1 MDLIVDANVL
11 FSALIR
17 KGETSRLILN
27 ERLHLYAPEFIFDE
41 FEKYRDLILK
51 KTHRS
56 QMEFDEVLSIYTERI
71 ETIPMEE
78 IIREMEQVK
87 EFSPDVKD
95 DPYLAAAILIG
106 AGLWTND
113 SKLRDQDVV
122 PIHSTSDLVYMFPD
136 PVNE

>member
-1 MDLIVDANVL
+1 MDLVVDANVL

-41 FEKYRDLILK
+41 FEKYRDLILR

-56 QMEFDEVLSIYTERI
+56 QMELDEVLKIFIERI

-78 IIREMEQVK
+78 IIEEMKQVK
-87 EFSPDVKD
+87 NFSPDIKD
-95 DPYLAAAILIG
+95 DPYLAVAILLG

-113 SKLRDQDVV
+113 TKLRDQDVV
-122 PIHSTSDLVYMFPD
+122 AIYSTSDLVHMYPD
-136 PVNE
+136 PVKE